1 LYLKKILVK
10 DSDINIIGAAEE
22 YLVSL
27 IDLISFPDKPVE
39 YVRHISRENFSKY
52 LIVLYAFQQ
61 NRLREELNAVGADFC
76 FSLDSEPEELVQTI
90 LQLDHK

>member
-1 LYLKKILVK
+1 MISETVLE
-10 DSDINIIGAAEE
+10 IIGAAEE

-52 LIVLYAFQQ
+52 LIALYAFQQ